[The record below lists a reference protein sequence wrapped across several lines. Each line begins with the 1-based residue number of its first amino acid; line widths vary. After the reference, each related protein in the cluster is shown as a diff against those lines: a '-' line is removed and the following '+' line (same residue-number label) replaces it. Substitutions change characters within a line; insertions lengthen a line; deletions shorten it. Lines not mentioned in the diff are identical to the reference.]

1 MRYSDFKLVEGAL
14 SKPTDDK
21 YVPGINQ
28 LLRDPNHR
36 FPVGKS
42 SERGIL
48 IPLPGQQINTLQD
61 RIQGYMVQNQSET
74 LSADYLQTLKGKNND
89 QLQSEF
95 KGMTPIM
102 LIAVVDANIPNVSQA
117 AKMELQTRQVG
128 VLATTLFKSKEIKA
142 AIGKTVS
149 DKEDYVVKPSQ
160 IFADEKF
167 PASRVFDEVIQNKI
181 LQESE
186 IGRHIIELA
195 QQIQS
200 GEVPTFKNIPK
211 EFQAAIRDYA
221 GEYLGVLALIEGV
234 ANFPTRDQW
243 YEHLGVENLNDIVIY
258 FPPESNNPLGDSE
271 GYFQNKET
279 GNIILISSK
288 GGKKGAPPS
297 ITGLKIPDNLRDSE
311 EYRAEVDV
319 IETLQNLPAFEGPFV
334 ALNKIYQYNPDSI
347 EPFIAET
354 LPLSDEDI
362 AMIKDFSDRKRFSRM
377 DVIQLPDRFRKVVG
391 KGPDVKSDATPG
403 GILHYTYS
411 SALLKA
417 VNQNNALP
425 GFEPMAREI
434 LQKNFIQIFAR
445 PKGDKLTFDVL
456 WPNKDMA
463 TGKIELYNKSAATG
477 IKGKLSFS
485 VT

>member
-42 SERGIL
+42 GERGIL

-61 RIQGYMVQNQSET
+61 RIQGYMVQDESET
-74 LSADYLQTLKGKNND
+74 LSAAYLQSLEQKNND
-89 QLQSEF
+89 QLQAAF

-211 EFQAAIRDYA
+211 EFKAAIRDYA

-445 PKGDKLTFDVL
+445 PKGDNLTFDIL

>member
-42 SERGIL
+42 GERGIL

-74 LSADYLQTLKGKNND
+74 LSAAYLQTLKGKNND

-95 KGMTPIM
+95 KGMTTIM

-211 EFQAAIRDYA
+211 EFKAAIRDYA

-445 PKGDKLTFDVL
+445 PKGDNLTFDIL